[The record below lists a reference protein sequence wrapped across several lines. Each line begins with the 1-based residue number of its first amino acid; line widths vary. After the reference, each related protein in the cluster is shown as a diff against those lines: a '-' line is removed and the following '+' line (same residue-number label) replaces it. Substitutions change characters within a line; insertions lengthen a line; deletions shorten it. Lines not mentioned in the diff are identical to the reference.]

1 MFKTVLNKH
10 LKSHHKLTF
19 KKILKKMFKTT
30 IFNIHL
36 KKYLKLN
43 FKKTSKKMF
52 KTILNKYKKEI
63 KSYNKIILTSL

>member
-10 LKSHHKLTF
+10 PKTHHKLIF

-30 IFNIHL
+30 IFNSHL

-52 KTILNKYKKEI
+52 KTILNKHKKEI
-63 KSYNKIILTSL
+63 KCYNKIILTSL